1 MLFKKNIFPFY
12 HTISDLN
19 LPHISNL
26 YPLKSID
33 QFQREL
39 DFFQKHYTDISL
51 NDLIRLVQAEQ
62 LVDSNYFHLTFD
74 DGLKENATIIAD
86 ILTERKLNATF
97 FINPNFI
104 GNQEIFYRY
113 KIALI
118 IEKCRDKAMINQLL
132 QLTIHDTEYIDQLIE
147 QYCIDTN
154 KLDIYMNE
162 IEIKSLLNQNF
173 TIGAHSLTHPYYKHI
188 PFEEQIRQTNESL
201 NRIQKQFDLDYRVFS
216 FPFTDD
222 GVSKKLFDF
231 IEADLTF
238 GTAGIK
244 EDEIPTHLQ
253 RLPMDNSLGDVNRF
267 MFKNL
272 VSYRIKKML
281 NKNVVKHA

>member
-12 HTISDLN
+12 HTISDLS

-33 QFQREL
+33 QFKREL
-39 DFFQKHYTDISL
+39 DFFQKYYTDISL
-51 NDLIRLVQAEQ
+51 IDLIHLSQSGE
-62 LVDSNYFHLTFD
+62 LKDNNYFHLTFD
-74 DGLKENATIIAD
+74 DGLKENATIIAE
-86 ILTERKLNATF
+86 ILTERNLNATF

-104 GNQEIFYRY
+104 NNQEIFYRY

-118 IEKCRDKAMINQLL
+118 IEKCKDKSLIEKLL
-132 QLTIHDTEYIDQLIE
+132 QLTIHDTEYIDLLIKE
-147 QYCIDTN
+147 YDIDLS
-154 KLDIYMNE
+154 KLNIYMNVAE
-162 IEIKSLLNQNF
+162 IESLINRNF

-188 PFEEQIRQTNESL
+188 SFEEQIRQTNESL
-201 NRIQKQFDLDYRVFS
+201 DLIQKKFNLNYRVFS

-222 GVSKKLFDF
+222 GVHKRLFDS
-231 IEADLTF
+231 INANLTF

-244 EDEIPTHLQ
+244 DDEIATHLQ
-253 RLPMDNSLGDVNRF
+253 RLPMDNSLNDINRF
-267 MFKNL
+267 IFKNL
-272 VSYRIKKML
+272 ISYRVKKLL